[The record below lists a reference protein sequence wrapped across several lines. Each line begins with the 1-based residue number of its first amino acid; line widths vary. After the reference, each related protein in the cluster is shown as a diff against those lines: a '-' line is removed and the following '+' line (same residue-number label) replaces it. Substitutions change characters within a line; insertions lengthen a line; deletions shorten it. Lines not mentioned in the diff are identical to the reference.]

1 MSISACGRSYT
12 GEENGVCKIGCDL
25 LYQNK
30 DLYSSHLFSEN
41 ADALLLLE
49 PSQDFIEADDDVF
62 EDPSILRQ
70 IDSGFDKYKIPE
82 THTKTMPV
90 AKDTA
95 NIVIVK
101 KSPVGDWLDCASK
114 NSGIPRWILLTAIL
128 SAVLIA
134 LFLSF
139 SSEKREENNSSTEKG
154 SKGDN
159 CYLIKNEFIPEKES
173 KTAILDVQFSA
184 PPKYT
189 AVDSEKV

>member
-1 MSISACGRSYT
+1 M
-12 GEENGVCKIGCDL
+12 
-25 LYQNK
+25 
-30 DLYSSHLFSEN
+30 YSSHLFSEN

-49 PSQDFIEADDDVF
+49 PSQDLIEADDDVF
-62 EDPSILRQ
+62 EDPSILSQ

-95 NIVIVK
+95 NIHSSVVVK
-101 KSPVGDWLDCASK
+101 APAGDWLDCASK

-139 SSEKREENNSSTEKG
+139 SSEKREENNSNAKKG
-154 SKGDN
+154 SKVDDW
-159 CYLIKNEFIPEKES
+159 YLVKNEFNPEKES
-173 KTAILDVQFSA
+173 KTAVLDVQFTA